1 MRMKNIRS
9 VPSRC
14 AIVAGATAGLFW
26 PGRDA
31 SQGLNASMCARVI
44 SARPVMP
51 GAASARNAA
60 KHRRAWSV
68 FATLPGRS
76 TQAICSR

>member
-1 MRMKNIRS
+1 MKNIRS

-14 AIVAGATAGLFW
+14 AIVAGVTAGLFC
-26 PGRDA
+26 PGRAA
-31 SQGLNASMCARVI
+31 SQGLNASIWRRVTW
-44 SARPVMP
+44 ARPVRP

-60 KHRRAWSV
+60 KHRNVWSV
-68 FATLPGRS
+68 FTTLPGRS